1 MMITRSDL
9 RAWRVGPVM
18 YRWFLRAFPAG
29 GSYADVHRALQREGY
44 TDWANSLVEYGW
56 SKWREEASFA
66 QQDIDAMGN
75 ISCEQAAEETS
86 RPLASAE
93 DYARFSSAGDN
104 VKIAS
109 AGYAAQ
115 IASAGYSARI
125 GSVGYNTHIGSSGDR
140 GRIAIAGNSARISGV
155 GDGTRIASTGM
166 RVRISSLGDRNRVA
180 SSGDLTQVACFGAEA
195 KIANCADNIH
205 IIASGENA
213 VVASTGTVDSITLG
227 PGGCAALA
235 YHDGERMRFA
245 LAVEGEKNIRAGV
258 KYRLNEDHQFV
269 EC

>member
-9 RAWRVGPVM
+9 RAWRVGPGI
-18 YRWFLRAFPAG
+18 YRWFLRSFPEG
-29 GSYADVHRALQREGY
+29 GSYADVHRALQQEGY
-44 TDWANSLVEYGW
+44 RDWASSLVEYAW
-56 SKWREEASFA
+56 SKWLDEERFV
-66 QQDIDAMGN
+66 QQDISAMGSSVCPQTAGEN
-75 ISCEQAAEETS
+75 GRQ
-86 RPLASAE
+86 LASAA
-93 DYARFSSAGDN
+93 DSASVGSAGDN

-125 GSVGYNTHIGSSGDR
+125 GCVGYNSHVGSSGHR
-140 GRIAIAGNSARISGV
+140 ARVAAAGNSSRISST

-166 RVRISSLGDRNRVA
+166 RVRISSLGDRSRIA
-180 SSGDLTQVACFGAEA
+180 SAGDLTQIASFGAA
-195 KIANCADNIH
+195 SNIANCADNVH

-213 VVASTGTVDSITLG
+213 VVASTGVVDSIILG

-245 LAVEGEKNIRAGV
+245 VAVEGENNIRAGV
-258 KYRLNEDHQFV
+258 KYRLNDDRQF
-269 EC
+269 EAC

>member
-1 MMITRSDL
+1 M
-9 RAWRVGPVM
+9 
-18 YRWFLRAFPAG
+18 
-29 GSYADVHRALQREGY
+29 
-44 TDWANSLVEYGW
+44 
-56 SKWREEASFA
+56 
-66 QQDIDAMGN
+66 
-75 ISCEQAAEETS
+75 
-86 RPLASAE
+86 
-93 DYARFSSAGDN
+93 
-104 VKIAS
+104 
-109 AGYAAQ
+109 
-115 IASAGYSARI
+115 
-125 GSVGYNTHIGSSGDR
+125 
-140 GRIAIAGNSARISGV
+140 

-213 VVASTGTVDSITLG
+213 VVASTGAVDSITLG

>member
-1 MMITRSDL
+1 MPMFI
-9 RAWRVGPVM
+9 
-18 YRWFLRAFPAG
+18 
-29 GSYADVHRALQREGY
+29 ALQREGY

-75 ISCEQAAEETS
+75 ISCEQAAETS

-125 GSVGYNTHIGSSGDR
+125 GGV
-140 GRIAIAGNSARISGV
+140 AITRISAVQAIV
-155 GDGTRIASTGM
+155 G
-166 RVRISSLGDRNRVA
+166 
-180 SSGDLTQVACFGAEA
+180 E
-195 KIANCADNIH
+195 
-205 IIASGENA
+205 
-213 VVASTGTVDSITLG
+213 
-227 PGGCAALA
+227 
-235 YHDGERMRFA
+235 
-245 LAVEGEKNIRAGV
+245 
-258 KYRLNEDHQFV
+258 
-269 EC
+269 

>member
-1 MMITRSDL
+1 MMITRDDL

-18 YRWFLRAFPAG
+18 YRWFLRTFPAG
-29 GSYADVHRALQREGY
+29 GSYADVHRALLREGY
-44 TDWANSLVEYGW
+44 IDWANSLVEYGW
-56 SKWREEASFA
+56 SKWREEESFVR
-66 QQDIDAMGN
+66 QDIRAMGN
-75 ISCEQAAEETS
+75 ISRVKTTGGTGS
-86 RPLASAE
+86 PLASAE
-93 DYARFSSAGDN
+93 DNVSFGCADDN

-115 IASAGYSARI
+115 IASAGYSVRI
-125 GSVGYNTHIGSSGDR
+125 GSVGYNAHIGSSGER
-140 GRIAIAGNSARISGV
+140 GRIAVAGNSARISSV
-155 GDGTRIASTGM
+155 GDGTRIASAGM
-166 RVRISSLGDRNRVA
+166 RVRISALGDRNRIA
-180 SSGDLTQVACFGAEA
+180 CSGDLTQLACFGAES

-213 VVASTGTVDSITLG
+213 VVASTGTVDSIILG

>member
-86 RPLASAE
+86 RPE
-93 DYARFSSAGDN
+93 
-104 VKIAS
+104 
-109 AGYAAQ
+109 
-115 IASAGYSARI
+115 
-125 GSVGYNTHIGSSGDR
+125 
-140 GRIAIAGNSARISGV
+140 ISGPAL
-155 GDGTRIASTGM
+155 IAKPTM
-166 RVRISSLGDRNRVA
+166 KMSSMM
-180 SSGDLTQVACFGAEA
+180 TA
-195 KIANCADNIH
+195 K
-205 IIASGENA
+205 
-213 VVASTGTVDSITLG
+213 
-227 PGGCAALA
+227 
-235 YHDGERMRFA
+235 Y
-245 LAVEGEKNIRAGV
+245 
-258 KYRLNEDHQFV
+258 
-269 EC
+269 

>member
-140 GRIAIAGNSARISGV
+140 GRIAIAGNSARISSV
-155 GDGTRIASTGM
+155 GDGTPVLACAYASVRLATETG
-166 RVRISSLGDRNRVA
+166 LPVA
-180 SSGDLTQVACFGAEA
+180 V
-195 KIANCADNIH
+195 I
-205 IIASGENA
+205 
-213 VVASTGTVDSITLG
+213 
-227 PGGCAALA
+227 
-235 YHDGERMRFA
+235 
-245 LAVEGEKNIRAGV
+245 
-258 KYRLNEDHQFV
+258 
-269 EC
+269 

>member
-115 IASAGYSARI
+115 IASAG
-125 GSVGYNTHIGSSGDR
+125 
-140 GRIAIAGNSARISGV
+140 
-155 GDGTRIASTGM
+155 M

-258 KYRLNEDHQFV
+258 KYRLNEGHQFV